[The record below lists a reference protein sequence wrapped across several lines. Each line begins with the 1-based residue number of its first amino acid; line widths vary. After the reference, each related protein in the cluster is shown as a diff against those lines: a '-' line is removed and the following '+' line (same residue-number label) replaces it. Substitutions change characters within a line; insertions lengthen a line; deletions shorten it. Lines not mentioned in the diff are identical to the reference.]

1 MIVRERLLLLFSG
14 VGATGV
20 DMSSRSSLLIFCLR
34 EFRGTLFL
42 GSLMID
48 KRSILAK
55 IDMVTQL
62 F

>member
-1 MIVRERLLLLFSG
+1 MIVRERASLLFSA

-20 DMSSRSSLLIFCLR
+20 GMSSRSSLLIFYLR

-42 GSLMID
+42 GSLMTD

-55 IDMVTQL
+55 LDRVTRL

>member
-1 MIVRERLLLLFSG
+1 MIVRERASLLFSA

-34 EFRGTLFL
+34 EFRDSLCL
-42 GSLMID
+42 GSLMTD

-55 IDMVTQL
+55 IDRVTQL

>member
-1 MIVRERLLLLFSG
+1 MIVRERASLLFSA

-20 DMSSRSSLLIFCLR
+20 GMSSRSSLLIFCLR